1 MTSLKAAAAAILAM
15 TASYLCQPATAV
27 RAAELTAEQIEEG
40 QRFVVNNA
48 IFILFHEAGHM
59 LVSEFNLPVLGR
71 EEDAVDALS
80 SVLLLGAEDE
90 ELNTTIQDAA
100 DGWFLL
106 DEAKEDGPQEDDFM
120 GTHALDRQRAFA
132 IVCMMTGANAEFFKV
147 FADSLDFPQERRD
160 ECAFEYE
167 KARDSWMSLLAA
179 NKKEGAKTKFT
190 VTYEPAG
197 NEDLQGFADL
207 LKSASALET
216 IATVF
221 GTGYDL
227 KDGIKITGKTCG
239 TENAFWYAEDREITY
254 CYEMA
259 AFHAAL
265 ITNWFENQ
273 AEEEAGADDEMATDD
288 TATDDA
294 AADETAADDAAAYE
308 TGEEQSEP
316 TAVKLKKKE

>member
-1 MTSLKAAAAAILAM
+1 MIFSKSAAAAILAVS
-15 TASYLCQPATAV
+15 AACLFQPAKPV
-27 RAAELTAEQIEEG
+27 LAAELTAEQIEEG

-90 ELNTTIQDAA
+90 ELYTTMQDAA

-106 DEAKEDGPQEDDFM
+106 DESKEDGPQEDDFM
-120 GTHALDRQRAFA
+120 GTHGLDRQRAYA
-132 IVCMMTGANAEFFKV
+132 IVCMMTGANAEFFKE
-147 FADSLDFPQERRD
+147 FADSMEFPEERRQ
-160 ECAFEYE
+160 ECVFEYQ

-179 NKKEGAKTKFT
+179 NMKEGAKTKFE

-207 LKSASALET
+207 LKSAKVLET

-221 GTGYDL
+221 AEGYGL
-227 KDGIKITGKTCG
+227 KDGIKLTGKACG
-239 TENAFWYAEDREITY
+239 TENAFWYAGDREITY

-259 AFHAAL
+259 AFHAGL
-265 ITNWFENQ
+265 ISNWFENQ
-273 AEEEAGADDEMATDD
+273 AQEEAGGDE
-288 TATDDA
+288 TATDEG
-294 AADETAADDAAAYE
+294 ADEFSGEQTDA
-308 TGEEQSEP
+308 

>member
-1 MTSLKAAAAAILAM
+1 MTSFKSAAAAVLAFSA
-15 TASYLCQPATAV
+15 TCLFQPSMPA
-27 RAAELTAEQIEEG
+27 RAAELTAEQVEEG

-90 ELNTTIQDAA
+90 DLYTTMQDSA

-120 GTHALDRQRAFA
+120 GTHGLDRQRAYA
-132 IVCMMTGANAEFFKV
+132 IVCMMTGANAEFFKE
-147 FADSLDFPQERRD
+147 FADSLEFPAERRE
-160 ECAFEYE
+160 ECLFEYQ

-179 NKKEGAKTKFT
+179 NMKEGAKTRFE

-207 LKSASALET
+207 LKSAGALET

-221 GTGYDL
+221 GEGYNL

-239 TENAFWYAEDREITY
+239 TENAFWYAGDREITY

-259 AFHAAL
+259 AFHAGL
-265 ITNWFENQ
+265 ISTWFENQ
-273 AEEEAGADDEMATDD
+273 GAEDTGAEDAAGDAEADADD
-288 TATDDA
+288 
-294 AADETAADDAAAYE
+294 
-308 TGEEQSEP
+308 GVS
-316 TAVKLKKKE
+316 AVKLKPKE

>member
-1 MTSLKAAAAAILAM
+1 MTSIKSAAAAVLALS
-15 TASYLCQPATAV
+15 AACLFQPSTPV
-27 RAAELTAEQIEEG
+27 RAAELTAEQVEEG

-90 ELNTTIQDAA
+90 DLNTTIQDAA

-106 DEAKEDGPQEDDFM
+106 DDAKEDGPQEDDFM
-120 GTHALDRQRAFA
+120 GTHGLDRQRAYS

-147 FADSLDFPQERRD
+147 FADSLEFPEERRQ
-160 ECAFEYE
+160 ECAFEYQ

-179 NKKEGAKTKFT
+179 NMKDGAKTKFE

-207 LKSASALET
+207 LKSAGALET

-221 GTGYDL
+221 GEGYDL

-239 TENAFWYAEDREITY
+239 TENAFWYAGNREITY

-259 AFHAAL
+259 AFHAGL
-265 ITNWFENQ
+265 ISNWFENQ
-273 AEEEAGADDEMATDD
+273 TAGEEDASGEEVAEEASEEETEAT
-288 TATDDA
+288 
-294 AADETAADDAAAYE
+294 
-308 TGEEQSEP
+308 S
-316 TAVKLKKKE
+316 VKLKKKD

>member
-1 MTSLKAAAAAILAM
+1 MLSIKSVAAVTLASVAAWLFQPFTS
-15 TASYLCQPATAV
+15 V
-27 RAAELTAEQIEEG
+27 RAEELTAEQVEEG

-59 LVSEFNLPVLGR
+59 LVSELNLPVLGR

-90 ELNTTIQDAA
+90 DLNTTMQDAA

-106 DEAKEDGPQEDDFM
+106 DEANEDGPQEDDFM
-120 GTHALDRQRAFA
+120 GTHGLNRQRAYA
-132 IVCMMTGANAEFFKV
+132 IVCMMTGANAEFFKE
-147 FADSLDFPQERRD
+147 FADSLEFPEERRQ
-160 ECAFEYE
+160 ECVFEYQR
-167 KARDSWMSLLAA
+167 ARDSWMSLLAA
-179 NKKEGAKTKFT
+179 NMKDGAKTKFE

-207 LKSASALET
+207 LKSAGALET

-221 GTGYDL
+221 GEGYNL

-239 TENAFWYAEDREITY
+239 TENAFWYAGDREITY

-259 AFHAAL
+259 AFHAGL
-265 ITNWFENQ
+265 IANWFENQ
-273 AEEEAGADDEMATDD
+273 VAGEEDPDGENGADEASEEGTEAT
-288 TATDDA
+288 
-294 AADETAADDAAAYE
+294 
-308 TGEEQSEP
+308 S
-316 TAVKLKKKE
+316 VKLKRKE

>member
-1 MTSLKAAAAAILAM
+1 MLALSLQHGF
-15 TASYLCQPATAV
+15 SSQPRV
-27 RAAELTAEQIEEG
+27 FRAEELTAEQVEEG

-90 ELNTTIQDAA
+90 DLNTTMQDAA

-106 DEAKEDGPQEDDFM
+106 DEANEDGPQEDDFM
-120 GTHALDRQRAFA
+120 GTHGLNRQRAYSM
-132 IVCMMTGANAEFFKV
+132 VCMMTGANADFFQE
-147 FADSLDFPQERRD
+147 FADSLEFPAERRE
-160 ECAFEYE
+160 ECVFEYQ

-179 NKKEGAKTKFT
+179 NMKDGAKTRFE
-190 VTYEPAG
+190 VRYEPAG

-207 LKSASALET
+207 LKSAGALEAV
-216 IATVF
+216 ATVF
-221 GTGYDL
+221 EDGYNL

-239 TENAFWYAEDREITY
+239 TENAFWYEGDREITY

-259 AFHAAL
+259 AFHAGL
-265 ITNWFENQ
+265 IANWFENQ
-273 AEEEAGADDEMATDD
+273 TAGE
-288 TATDDA
+288 
-294 AADETAADDAAAYE
+294 ETASQATTTA
-308 TGEEQSEP
+308 P
-316 TAVKLKKKE
+316 TRPPRKKPKPPASS

>member
-1 MTSLKAAAAAILAM
+1 MVSIKSAAAAALALFSACLLSPS
-15 TASYLCQPATAV
+15 ASL
-27 RAAELTAEQIEEG
+27 RAAELTEEQVEEG

-59 LVSEFNLPVLGR
+59 LVSEFGLPVLGR

-90 ELNTTIQDAA
+90 ELYTTMQDSA

-120 GTHALDRQRAFA
+120 GTHGLDRQRAYS
-132 IVCMMTGANAEFFKV
+132 IVCMMTGANAEFFKE
-147 FADSLDFPQERRD
+147 FADSLEFPEERRQ
-160 ECAFEYE
+160 ECLFEYQ

-179 NKKEGAKTKFT
+179 NMKDGAKTKFE
-190 VTYEPAG
+190 VSYEPAG

-207 LKSASALET
+207 LKSANVLET

-221 GTGYDL
+221 GEGYDL
-227 KDGIKITGKTCG
+227 KDGIKLTGKTCG
-239 TENAFWYAEDREITY
+239 TENAFWYAGDREITY

-259 AFHAAL
+259 AFHAGL
-265 ITNWFENQ
+265 IANWFENQ
-273 AEEEAGADDEMATDD
+273 AEEETGDDAVAEDDGADAV
-288 TATDDA
+288 
-294 AADETAADDAAAYE
+294 
-308 TGEEQSEP
+308 EEEAGIS
-316 TAVKLKKKE
+316 AVKLKKKD

>member
-1 MTSLKAAAAAILAM
+1 MLSIKSAAAAVLALS
-15 TASYLCQPATAV
+15 AACLFQPATTV

-90 ELNTTIQDAA
+90 DLNTTIQDAA

-106 DEAKEDGPQEDDFM
+106 DDAKEDGPQEDDFM
-120 GTHALDRQRAFA
+120 GTHGLDRQRAYS

-147 FADSLDFPQERRD
+147 FADSLEFPEERRQ
-160 ECAFEYE
+160 ECAFEYQ

-179 NKKEGAKTKFT
+179 NMKEGAKTKFT

-221 GTGYDL
+221 GEGYNL

-239 TENAFWYAEDREITY
+239 TENAFWYAGDREITY

-259 AFHAAL
+259 AFHAGL
-265 ITNWFENQ
+265 ISNWFENQ
-273 AEEEAGADDEMATDD
+273 GTEEADGDEV
-288 TATDDA
+288 
-294 AADETAADDAAAYE
+294 ADDASAE
-308 TGEEQSEP
+308 TEGEDGATS
-316 TAVKLKKKE
+316 VKLKKKE

>member
-1 MTSLKAAAAAILAM
+1 MLSLKSVTTVMLAFAAAWLF
-15 TASYLCQPATAV
+15 QPTTRV
-27 RAAELTAEQIEEG
+27 QAEDLTAEQVEEG
-40 QRFVVNNA
+40 QQFVVNNA

-90 ELNTTIQDAA
+90 DLYTTMQDAA

-106 DEAKEDGPQEDDFM
+106 DEANEDGPQEDDFM
-120 GTHALDRQRAFA
+120 GTHGLDRQRAYS
-132 IVCMMTGANAEFFKV
+132 IVCMMTGANAEFFDE
-147 FADSLDFPQERRD
+147 FADSLEFPEDRRE
-160 ECAFEYE
+160 ECLFEYE

-179 NKKEGAKTKFT
+179 NMKEGAKTRFD
-190 VTYEPAG
+190 VSYEPAG
-197 NEDLQGFADL
+197 DADLQAFADL
-207 LKSASALET
+207 LKSAGALET

-221 GTGYDL
+221 GEGYNL

-239 TENAFWYAEDREITY
+239 VENAFWDPEAREITY

-259 AFHAAL
+259 AFHAEL

-273 AEEEAGADDEMATDD
+273 GSEETSSD
-288 TATDDA
+288 DDA
-294 AADETAADDAAAYE
+294 TGSGDEAT
-308 TGEEQSEP
+308 S
-316 TAVKLKKKE
+316 VKLKRKE